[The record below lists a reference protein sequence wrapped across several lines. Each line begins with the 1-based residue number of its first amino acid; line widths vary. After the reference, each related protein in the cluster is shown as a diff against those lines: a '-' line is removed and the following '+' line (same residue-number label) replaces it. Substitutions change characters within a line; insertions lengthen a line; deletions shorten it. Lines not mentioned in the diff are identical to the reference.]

1 MTNFTYLCFHA
12 ILLREFI
19 SDYTEVAMKKS
30 KKGMLNALFLMI
42 LIAATLY
49 VTLHDQNIGQIF
61 QSIHNTKKT
70 WLILAIFLV
79 FLYVLSESVIIKYL
93 MHVLKK
99 TVSFFRCAK
108 YSFIGFFY
116 SCITP
121 SASGGQP
128 MQVFYMQ
135 RDGLDVSVSA
145 LVLLIITVG
154 YKAILVIMSAW
165 MFLFDG
171 SFILSNLGS
180 VRYIFIYGVS
190 ANVIFIA
197 FLLVLIFHEALIRSF
212 LFRIV
217 RLLAFLRLAKDPKKL
232 QEKLLNIMEPYHS
245 GAVYIRGHLSVLF
258 HVVWLSAIQRLA
270 LFLVPWCVYRAMGL
284 QGYSAFEIVTLQT
297 IIALS
302 VDMLPLPGGVGAAE
316 TSFEIMFTTIFG
328 SALVIPGMLLSRG
341 ISYYFLVAVSGIIT
355 VIAHIKITVPKGER
369 QSVDK
374 TNV

>member
-1 MTNFTYLCFHA
+1 
-12 ILLREFI
+12 
-19 SDYTEVAMKKS
+19 MKKS
-30 KKGMLNALFLMI
+30 KKGILNALFLMI

-49 VTLHDQNIGQIF
+49 FTLHDQNIGQIF
-61 QSIHNTKKT
+61 QSVHNTNKI
-70 WLILAIFLV
+70 WLIFAIFLV
-79 FLYVLSESVIIKYL
+79 FIYVFSESVIIKYL

-99 TVSFFRCAK
+99 SVFFFRCAK

-135 RDGLDVSVSA
+135 RDGLDVSESA
-145 LVLLIITVG
+145 LVLLMITVG
-154 YKAILVIMSAW
+154 YKAILVIMSAF
-165 MFLFDG
+165 MFLFHG
-171 SFILSNLGS
+171 SFILYRLGN
-180 VRYIFIYGVS
+180 VRYIFIYGIA

-197 FLLVLIFHEALIRSF
+197 LLLVLIFHEALAQSF
-212 LFRIV
+212 LCRIV
-217 RLLAFLRLAKDPKKL
+217 HLLAFLHFTKNPEKL
-232 QEKLLNIMEPYHS
+232 QDKLLKIMEPYHN
-245 GAVYIRGHLSVLF
+245 GAVYIRDHLSILF
-258 HVVWLSAIQRLA
+258 HVLWLSAIQRLA

-284 QGYSAFEIVTLQT
+284 KGYSAFEIVTLQT

-328 SALVIPGMLLSRG
+328 PALVIPGMLLSRG
-341 ISYYFLVAVSGIIT
+341 ISYYFLVAVSGIVAVT
-355 VIAHIKITVPKGER
+355 AHAKTTIRKGER
-369 QSVDK
+369 QSVKK